1 MPKQIV
7 IDPVTRIE
15 GHSKITIELDDAGEV
30 RDAHFHVTQFR
41 GFEKFCEGRPFAE
54 MPSITARICGICP
67 VSHLMASAKACDALL
82 AVQIP
87 PTAAKLRRIMNLA
100 QLIQSHALSFFHLSS
115 PDLLFGMDG
124 DPAKRNILGI
134 IESHPQ
140 LAKDGIALRKF
151 GQEII
156 AVLGGKRIHPAW
168 AVPGGVSEPLSEEK
182 RERIST
188 MLPEAVTLI
197 ERTLSWYKGILE
209 QFRDEIRVFG
219 NFPSMFMG
227 LVTREE
233 NERER
238 QTSPR
243 RLDSE
248 RLRQAG
254 RERAGTSGNGRPAAL
269 EHYDGVLRI
278 VDASGNIVLDG
289 VDPTAY
295 QEYLA
300 EAVEPFSYLKSPY
313 FKPAGYPDGIYRV
326 GPLARLNIIDRC
338 GTPKADAEWTEFRA
352 LRRGVILSSFHQH
365 YARLVEILYGIE
377 RIEQILS
384 EPDIMDKHVRA
395 FAEPNRSE
403 GIGVA
408 EAPRG
413 TLIHHYTIDENGLIR
428 SVNLIIATG
437 HNNLA
442 MNRSVKQ
449 VAQHYV
455 KGSHLQEGMLNRVEA
470 VIRCF
475 DPCLSCST
483 HAIGR
488 MPLHIQLLGP
498 DSEVLDEIKR
508 N

>member
-1 MPKQIV
+1 MAREII

-15 GHSKITIELDDAGEV
+15 GHSKITIQVDDAGEV
-30 RDAHFHVTQFR
+30 QDAHFHVTQFR
-41 GFEKFCEGRPFAE
+41 GFEKICDGRPFAE

-67 VSHLMASAKACDALL
+67 VSHLLTSAKACDALL
-82 AVQIP
+82 AVEIP

-100 QLIQSHALSFFHLSS
+100 QVVQSHALSFFHLSS

-124 DPAKRNILGI
+124 DPAKRNIFGVI
-134 IESHPQ
+134 QEYPQ

-156 AVLGGKRIHPAW
+156 AMLGGKRIHPAW

-182 RERIST
+182 RDRISG
-188 MLPEAVTLI
+188 MLPEAMALI
-197 ERTLSWYKGILE
+197 ERTLSWYKDILK
-209 QFRDEIRVFG
+209 QFQDEIQVFG

-227 LVTREE
+227 LVATEGH
-233 NERER
+233 ERE
-238 QTSPR
+238 QG
-243 RLDSE
+243 
-248 RLRQAG
+248 A
-254 RERAGTSGNGRPAAL
+254 AAL
-269 EHYDGVLRI
+269 EHYDGALRM
-278 VDASGNIVLDG
+278 VDADGGIVLDG
-289 VDPTAY
+289 VDPTNY
-295 QEYLA
+295 QDYLA

-313 FKPAGYPDGIYRV
+313 FKPAGYPEGIYRV
-326 GPLARLNIIDRC
+326 GPLARLNIVDRC
-338 GTPKADAEWTEFRA
+338 GTPKADAERAEFRG
-352 LRRGVILSSFHQH
+352 LQGGVILSSFHQH
-365 YARLVEILYGIE
+365 YARLVEILYAIE
-377 RIEQILS
+377 KIEQILS
-384 EPDIMDKHVRA
+384 EPDILNTHVRA
-395 FAEPNRSE
+395 FARPNRSE

-413 TLIHHYTIDENGLIR
+413 TLFHHYKIDRNGLIE

-449 VAQHYV
+449 VAQKYI
-455 KGSHLQEGMLNRVEA
+455 KGPHLQEGMLNRIEA

-488 MPLHIQLLGP
+488 MPLHVQLLGP
-498 DSEVLDEIKR
+498 GKEVLDEVKR